1 MRLGGGLGVGV
12 DALVAEKNS
21 ANLRMASMIWA
32 PKLAKDAAGA
42 GLERAADRR
51 LDASVAPLAEYIAV
65 MALLWEK
72 LYCFGCA
79 FSPRLRNVNT
89 VASAVEWGRDDVPS
103 FLAMELPC
111 ASMLQDIMDE
121 DFRPWWGHGGLVA
134 FKHPV

>member
-51 LDASVAPLAEYIAV
+51 LDASVAALAEYIAV

-72 LYCFGCA
+72 TVLFWLCVLPA
-79 FSPRLRNVNT
+79 SPECKYGSIGSGV
-89 VASAVEWGRDDVPS
+89 GP
-103 FLAMELPC
+103 
-111 ASMLQDIMDE
+111 
-121 DFRPWWGHGGLVA
+121 
-134 FKHPV
+134 